1 MNRKQ
6 LYSLSSCLYGRDS
19 TVTNSTITNSNKY
32 PAHPPPIILENSG
45 KADPVVAILWE
56 KKKGATKILPFDFHK
71 KHSP

>member
-32 PAHPPPIILENSG
+32 PARPPPIILENSG
-45 KADPVVAILWE
+45 KADPVVAIL
-56 KKKGATKILPFDFHK
+56 
-71 KHSP
+71 